1 MKPQQLAALVE
12 SIRLRSYDLSTKFII
27 SETLDQNETE
37 ASTLPA
43 SPPSKPVVSE
53 KQKQLAQVVL
63 WALGRD
69 TLTIS
74 GIKSQFSVGNGAR
87 DMMKFLETQGIVSGR
102 LGNKARDVLVAEP
115 QQLSQTARNL
125 LQDCGYSEEYIL
137 AAFNGR
143 GGKIN

>member
-1 MKPQQLAALVE
+1 
-12 SIRLRSYDLSTKFII
+12 
-27 SETLDQNETE
+27 
-37 ASTLPA
+37 
-43 SPPSKPVVSE
+43 
-53 KQKQLAQVVL
+53 
-63 WALGRD
+63 
-69 TLTIS
+69 
-74 GIKSQFSVGNGAR
+74 
-87 DMMKFLETQGIVSGR
+87 MMKFLETQGIVSGR